1 MKIVYYTCQTGP
13 GEGYIPSIKEQ
24 IPDGI
29 EAYFLHD
36 GYLGTPEN
44 RGWNYIDLTKEADC
58 PTASFQ
64 LRQRYGR
71 FLHHRW
77 FPDADWT
84 IYTDQKY
91 YLHRNFWE
99 ECLSLIENAT
109 TELGGSLDCIVNNAG
124 ITQDNLAIRMSLDEW
139 RRVIDINLT
148 STFLMSKFAIKKML
162 KNKSGKIV
170 NITSVVGHMG
180 NLGQANYT
188 ASKAGIVAMSKSLAI
203 EYAKKN
209 INVNCISPG
218 FIKTAM
224 TDKIDEKF
232 KETIISKIPSAR
244 LGEPEDIANAVGFL
258 CSDQSSYINGETL
271 HVNGGMYMA

>member
-1 MKIVYYTCQTGP
+1 MSNLENKNIIVTGASGGIGNAIIKKLNEAGANILASGTRVEKLEELKKNFANIKTLAFDISQNGKI
-13 GEGYIPSIKEQ
+13 
-24 IPDGI
+24 
-29 EAYFLHD
+29 
-36 GYLGTPEN
+36 
-44 RGWNYIDLTKEADC
+44 
-58 PTASFQ
+58 
-64 LRQRYGR
+64 
-71 FLHHRW
+71 
-77 FPDADWT
+77 
-84 IYTDQKY
+84 
-91 YLHRNFWE
+91 E
-99 ECLSLIENAT
+99 EFIENAT
-109 TELGGSLDCIVNNAG
+109 NELGGSLDGIINNAG

-139 RRVIDINLT
+139 QKVININLT

-170 NITSVVGHMG
+170 NITSVVGHTG

-209 INVNCISPG
+209 ININCISPG

-232 KETIISKIPSAR
+232 KEAIISKIPSAR
-244 LGEPEDIANAVGFL
+244 LGEPKDIANAVLFL
-258 CSDQSSYINGETL
+258 SSDQSNYINGETI

>member
-1 MKIVYYTCQTGP
+1 MSNLKNKNIIVTGASGGIGNSIIKKLNEAGANILASGTRIEKLEELKKNFKGIKILKFDISQS
-13 GEGYIPSIKEQ
+13 EK
-24 IPDGI
+24 I
-29 EAYFLHD
+29 EEF
-36 GYLGTPEN
+36 
-44 RGWNYIDLTKEADC
+44 
-58 PTASFQ
+58 
-64 LRQRYGR
+64 
-71 FLHHRW
+71 
-77 FPDADWT
+77 
-84 IYTDQKY
+84 
-91 YLHRNFWE
+91 
-99 ECLSLIENAT
+99 IENAT
-109 TELGGSLDCIVNNAG
+109 SELGGSLDGLVNNAG

-139 RRVIDINLT
+139 QKVININLT

-170 NITSVVGHMG
+170 NITSVVGHTG

-224 TDKIDEKF
+224 TDKIDDKF
-232 KETIISKIPSAR
+232 KEVIVSKIPSAR
-244 LGEPEDIANAVGFL
+244 LGEPDDIANAVLFL
-258 CSDQSSYINGETL
+258 TSDQSNYINGETL